1 MNIEN
6 WFSTP
11 IYYSILHEPLLSR
24 VQEELQVIYDD
35 LILQDKFQYNVVAKS
50 HKLSDPTFNTNFIDE
65 YGAEKLKKAI
75 AIHINQYATMI
86 DPTIDVSRFKIS
98 SAWLTLNSKGSY
110 TFTHDHGNSDISGCY
125 YFKTNSKDG
134 NIFFKTPNKLLS
146 TSFLYKNIP
155 SVVDYTPEVGKILL
169 FPGWLEHGV
178 HMNNS
183 DSDRVSVSFNIN
195 FTR

>member
-11 IYYSILHEPLLSR
+11 IYYSIVHEPLLSY
-24 VQEELQVIYDD
+24 VQEELQLVYND

-50 HKLSDPTFNTNFIDE
+50 HKLSDPTFNTNFIEE
-65 YGAEKLKKAI
+65 YNIEKFKKAI
-75 AIHINQYATMI
+75 ILHVKQYASMI
-86 DPTIDVSRFKIS
+86 DSTINANNFKIS
-98 SAWLTLNSKGSY
+98 NSWMTLNTNGSY
-110 TFTHDHGNSDISGCY
+110 AFTHDHGDSDISGCY

-183 DSDRVSVSFNIN
+183 NNDRVSVSFNIN
-195 FTR
+195 FNR